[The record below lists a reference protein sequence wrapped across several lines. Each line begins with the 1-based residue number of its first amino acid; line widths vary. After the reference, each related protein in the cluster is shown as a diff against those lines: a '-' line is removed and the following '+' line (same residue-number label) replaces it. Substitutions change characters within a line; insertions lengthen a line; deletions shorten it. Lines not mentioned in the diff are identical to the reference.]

1 MNFRRFQALTFD
13 CYGTLIDW
21 ERGLSAALEP
31 WLKRSR
37 LTLSHAALLSAY
49 GEEEG
54 RIQNETPKA
63 LYPAILSNVLK
74 ALGRRFGAPVS
85 DSEAE
90 AFARSIRD
98 WPPFPDS
105 PAALAKLKKRF
116 KLAIVSNVD
125 RESFRHSNVKLG
137 VEFDLVVTAQD
148 VGAYKPNPAHFHEA
162 LRRLAELGIPKERVL
177 HVAQSLY
184 HDHVPA
190 KALGLSTVWVDRRH
204 GQGGGIAARAPVEP
218 DWTVLSLSELVDLIG

>member
-1 MNFRRFQALTFD
+1 
-13 CYGTLIDW
+13 
-21 ERGLSAALEP
+21 
-31 WLKRSR
+31 
-37 LTLSHAALLSAY
+37 
-49 GEEEG
+49 
-54 RIQNETPKA
+54 
-63 LYPAILSNVLK
+63 
-74 ALGRRFGAPVS
+74 
-85 DSEAE
+85 
-90 AFARSIRD
+90 
-98 WPPFPDS
+98 
-105 PAALAKLKKRF
+105 LKKRF

-125 RESFRHSNVKLG
+125 RESFRHSKVKLG

-162 LRRLAELGIPKERVL
+162 LRRLKELDIPKECVL